1 MIKFLVG
8 FSIALIYAAYNGFSK
23 KVIYRSDFGLGILIA
38 VIIDTSICYYIGDAV
53 LFRYEY
59 N

>member
-8 FSIALIYAAYNGFSK
+8 FSIALIYAAYNGFS

-53 LFRYEY
+53 LFR
-59 N
+59 

>member
-8 FSIALIYAAYNGFSK
+8 FSIALIYAVYNGFSK
-23 KVIYRSDFGLGILIA
+23 AIYRSDFGLGILIVA
-38 VIIDTSICYYIGDAV
+38 IIDTLIYYYIGDAV
-53 LFRYEY
+53 LFRNEY

>member
-1 MIKFLVG
+1 MIKFLIG
-8 FSIALIYAAYNGFSK
+8 LSIAALYALYKDFNM
-23 KVIYRSDFGLGILIA
+23 VIYRSDFGLGILIV
-38 VIIDTSICYYIGDAV
+38 VILDISICYYIGDAV

>member
-8 FSIALIYAAYNGFSK
+8 FSIALIYAAYTGFR
-23 KVIYRSDFGLGILIA
+23 KVIYRSDFGLGILVA
-38 VIIDTSICYYIGDAV
+38 VIIDISICYYIGDAV

>member
-1 MIKFLVG
+1 MIKFLIG
-8 FSIALIYAAYNGFSK
+8 FSIALIYAAYNGFS

>member
-8 FSIALIYAAYNGFSK
+8 LSITLIYAAYNGFN
-23 KVIYRSDFGLGILIA
+23 KVIYRSNFGLGILIA

>member
-1 MIKFLVG
+1 MIKFLIG
-8 FSIALIYAAYNGFSK
+8 LSIMLIYALYNGFT
-23 KVIYRSDFGLGILIA
+23 KVIYRSDFGLGIMIVA
-38 VIIDTSICYYIGDAV
+38 IIDTSICYYVGDAV

>member
-1 MIKFLVG
+1 MIKFLIG
-8 FSIALIYAAYNGFSK
+8 LSIMFLYALYNGFS
-23 KVIYRSDFGLGILIA
+23 KVIYRSDFGLGIIIVA
-38 VIIDTSICYYIGDAV
+38 IIDTSICYYIGDAV

>member
-1 MIKFLVG
+1 MIKFLIGLSIVALYALYKD
-8 FSIALIYAAYNGFSK
+8 FSR
-23 KVIYRSDFGLGILIA
+23 VIYRSDFGLGILIF
-38 VIIDTSICYYIGDAV
+38 VILDISICYYIGDAV

>member
-8 FSIALIYAAYNGFSK
+8 LSIMLLYTLYNGFNR
-23 KVIYRSDFGLGILIA
+23 VIFNSDSGLGILIVA
-38 VIIDTSICYYIGDAV
+38 IIDTSICYYIGDAV

>member
-1 MIKFLVG
+1 MIKFLLGLAIVVLYAVYKD
-8 FSIALIYAAYNGFSK
+8 FSR
-23 KVIYRSDFGLGILIA
+23 VIYRSDFGLGILIA
-38 VIIDTSICYYIGDAV
+38 VITDIAICYYIGDAV

>member
-8 FSIALIYAAYNGFSK
+8 LSIMFLYALYNGFS

-53 LFRYEY
+53 LFR
-59 N
+59 

>member
-8 FSIALIYAAYNGFSK
+8 LSVVLLYALYNGFSK
-23 KVIYRSDFGLGILIA
+23 VIYRSNFGVGIVIVA
-38 VIIDTSICYYIGDAV
+38 IIDTSICYYIGDAV

>member
-8 FSIALIYAAYNGFSK
+8 LSIALIYAVYNGFR
-23 KVIYRSDFGLGILIA
+23 KVIYRDESGILIL
-38 VIIDTSICYYIGDAV
+38 VIILIDTSIYYYIGDAV

>member
-1 MIKFLVG
+1 MIKFLIG
-8 FSIALIYAAYNGFSK
+8 FSIALIYAVYSGFR
-23 KVIYRSDFGLGILIA
+23 KVIYRDESGILIL
-38 VIIDTSICYYIGDAV
+38 VIILIDTSICYYIGDAV

>member
-8 FSIALIYAAYNGFSK
+8 FSIALIYATYTGFS

-38 VIIDTSICYYIGDAV
+38 VIIDISICYYIGDAV

>member
-8 FSIALIYAAYNGFSK
+8 LSIMFLYAFYNGFS
-23 KVIYRSDFGLGILIA
+23 KVIYRSDFGLGILIVA
-38 VIIDTSICYYIGDAV
+38 IIDTSICYYIGDAV